1 MTSLKMK
8 KNNIIC
14 LLILCLLVFS
24 CQKNDGLATI
34 EVDKNEFNFGK
45 IKVNDTV
52 DVKFKLKNSSSNSLI
67 IKKIKTSC
75 GCTVAKLKDSLIN
88 PNDYAVIE
96 AKFISDNDNKGTVSK
111 SIVIE
116 ANTQPNFTVLYLKG
130 KVE

>member
-1 MTSLKMK
+1 MS
-8 KNNIIC
+8 
-14 LLILCLLVFS
+14 
-24 CQKNDGLATI
+24 KNDGLATI